1 MKNKYKI
8 TGFARLLIFMLF
20 FAPLAYI
27 GASYY
32 QGEDGIEK
40 IKSLFEGNNSDNS
53 SDTIEMRISKKKKE
67 IKNLEVQLEA
77 SKKDLTRLEKEAE

>member
-8 TGFARLLIFMLF
+8 TGFARLLIFLILF
-20 FAPLAYI
+20 TPIAYI

-40 IKSLFEGNNSDNS
+40 IKSIFNGISKN
-53 SDTIEMRISKKKKE
+53 DTATRISKKERE
-67 IKNLEVQLEA
+67 IKKLEEQLQVLNQELA
-77 SKKDLTRLEKEAE
+77 ALKNDTN

>member
-1 MKNKYKI
+1 MMRNKYKI
-8 TGFARLLIFMLF
+8 TGFARLLIFMIF

-40 IKSLFEGNNSDNS
+40 IKSLFTQTDNS
-53 SDTIEMRISKKKKE
+53 STESQISRKKAE
-67 IKNLEVQLEA
+67 IKKQEIKLEEL
-77 SKKDLTRLEKEAE
+77 KKDLKRLERKK

>member
-1 MKNKYKI
+1 MRNKYKI
-8 TGFARLLIFMLF
+8 TGFARLLIFMIF

-40 IKSLFEGNNSDNS
+40 IKSIFNKTENNSS
-53 SDTIEMRISKKKKE
+53 ESQISKKKAE
-67 IKNLEVQLEA
+67 IIELESKLEEL
-77 SKKDLTRLEKEAE
+77 KKDLKRLERKK